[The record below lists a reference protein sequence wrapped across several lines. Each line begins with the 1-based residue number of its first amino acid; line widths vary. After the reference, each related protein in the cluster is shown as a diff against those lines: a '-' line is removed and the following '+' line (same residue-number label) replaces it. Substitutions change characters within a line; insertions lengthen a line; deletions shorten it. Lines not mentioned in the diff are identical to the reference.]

1 MSTQHPGPQPV
12 DPASLPDPEDI
23 TEADL
28 PEPPPRPGRE
38 HRRFAGTQQ
47 QIRSAT
53 RLYVVCAWITGIMLL
68 LLVAEMVLKYGMHVE
83 LYAGG
88 TTLDGDANGLGLHPT
103 DSVTGGV
110 NLSLFILI
118 AHGWMYVVY
127 LLASFRLWSLMRWEP
142 LRLLAMAGG
151 GVVPFLS
158 FVVEKRMTRVVRDE
172 LHRFWPPERAHV
184 ESGYRELPFPF
195 PGLPM
200 PQLSIDVAW
209 SPERLLGYVRSWSAA
224 KAALAAGQ
232 GGVIEAFE
240 ADARAL
246 PPDSVIAARFPL
258 ALRVGRV
265 G

>member
-1 MSTQHPGPQPV
+1 MSIQHPTAGREPV

-38 HRRFAGTQQ
+38 RRRFAGTQQ

-53 RLYVVCAWITGIMLL
+53 RFYVVCSWITGVMLL
-68 LLVAEMVLKYGMHVE
+68 LLVAEMLFKYVGHVE
-83 LYAGG
+83 LYLGG
-88 TTLDGDANGLGLHPT
+88 TTVDGESNLLGLHPE

-110 NLSLFILI
+110 NLSLAILI

-158 FVVEKRMTRVVRDE
+158 FIVEKRMTRVVRQDS
-172 LHRFWPPERAHV
+172 HRF
-184 ESGYRELPFPF
+184 
-195 PGLPM
+195 
-200 PQLSIDVAW
+200 
-209 SPERLLGYVRSWSAA
+209 
-224 KAALAAGQ
+224 
-232 GGVIEAFE
+232 
-240 ADARAL
+240 
-246 PPDSVIAARFPL
+246 PDAAR
-258 ALRVGRV
+258 RY
-265 G
+265 